1 MPLESPVVING
12 GIRGAYVDEGFSIE
26 GQGQTSL
33 LGLLQYILSVVN
45 GGGFTPLANN
55 GLNVDGETT
64 QLGGTL
70 IEPTT
75 IVNINQ
81 VLKIGEDTAG
91 NKAYILQDNTG
102 RTFAIHHE
110 DATFLNY
117 LAASKTGFGV
127 QLENKTSQIGT
138 KIDLSAIQGEFTV
151 SDTNT
156 GNFLSG
162 IIIEQTQ
169 MLAFGVRTYASTA
182 AAQADNTFQVG
193 GIYRLNG
200 DSVLRIKTT

>member
-1 MPLESPVVING
+1 MPLINPVVIG
-12 GIRGAYVDEGFSIE
+12 GKVVGAYVDETYAID
-26 GQGQTSL
+26 GQGKATL
-33 LGLLQYILSVVN
+33 TELLQYILTIVN

-55 GLNVDGETT
+55 GLNVDGGFI

-70 IEPTT
+70 IETTT
-75 IVNINQ
+75 ITNTNQ
-81 VLKIGEDTAG
+81 LLKIGQDIAN

-102 RTFAIHHE
+102 KTFIIHHE
-110 DATFLNY
+110 DATFLNFI
-117 LAASKTGFGV
+117 AASSTGFGV
-127 QLENKTSQIGT
+127 QLENKSTGIGT

-151 SDTNT
+151 SDGNT

-169 MLAFGVRTYASTA
+169 MLAFGVRTYANTA
-182 AAQADNTFQVG
+182 AAQADSTFQVG